1 MCYNLKIFTVFLLL
15 CFATLLACAQKTI
28 VDGTVVDSETNEAIP
43 FAHLYFKGSKIGT
56 TSDINGVYHI
66 ETYYSVD
73 TLVAT
78 FIGYADLS
86 KPIQKDKKQTL
97 NFSMSVGSVELGAA
111 VIQATNTE
119 NPAHPIIR
127 NILKN
132 KDVNNRE
139 KLDAY
144 EYELYNK
151 VEFDLNNLTDE
162 FTDRKVF
169 KPIEFVFDNLDSTG
183 DKTYLPVFMTETM
196 SNYFY
201 RKNPKAQRE
210 IIEATQV
217 SGIENNSVSQFL
229 GDMYQNVNVYDNNI
243 IVFGK
248 SFVSP
253 ISNSGFSFY
262 RYYLMDSTY
271 IEGKWCFQIK
281 FQPKRK
287 QELTFDGDFWVND
300 TTFAIKQLDARIA
313 GDANINFVQDLWV
326 EQTYNEIESEV
337 WMLTEDHL
345 IIDFNITKKT
355 MGFFG
360 RKTSTHR
367 NFVINQAREDKF
379 YTGLTDVIVAED
391 ANDKD
396 AEFWQSRRHVELTES
411 EVAVYN
417 MVDSLQTIPQ
427 FRTVADLITLF
438 ISGYKVIGLFE
449 FGPYYTL
456 YSFNP
461 IEGNRVRLGGRTSN
475 AFSKR
480 LMIEGYGA
488 YGFLDHRFKYGG
500 GLTYILK
507 KNPRMSVYV
516 GGKSDVEQLGQAQ
529 GAFRED
535 NVLSSLFRRNPANKL
550 TSVEEVSGSFERE
563 WFYGFANQLS
573 FKHRKLQPLGSFVYE
588 KYSGENKANEE
599 LGSLKTS
606 ELTLYTRFAFKE
618 KFVAGEFERISLGTN
633 FPILELVYSYGIPN
647 FFGSDYEYHKAVI
660 RVKDKIRLGPIG
672 YIRVQLEAGKF
683 WGNLPYPLLQLH
695 QGNETFFYDES
706 AFNTMNFFEFVSDEW
721 VSTSLSYHLE
731 GLLLNKIP
739 LIRKLKWREVVSAK
753 AVIGQLDEAN
763 ADELL
768 IPSTTFALQYPF
780 VEAAVGIENIFTF
793 FRIDALYRLSY
804 LDNPD
809 IVRFGIRAK
818 LQVEF

>member
-1 MCYNLKIFTVFLLL
+1 MLENLKIFSIILLL
-15 CFATLLACAQKTI
+15 CCAASAGFAQKTI
-28 VDGTVVDSETNEAIP
+28 VDGTVVDAETKEAIP
-43 FAHLYFKGSKIGT
+43 FAHLYFKDSKIGT

-78 FIGYADLS
+78 FIGYADAAL
-86 KPIQKDKKQTL
+86 PVEKDIKQTL
-97 NFSMSVGSVELGAA
+97 NFSMSVGSVELGTA
-111 VIQATNTE
+111 VIEASTSE
-119 NPAHPIIR
+119 NPAHPIVR

-151 VEFDLNNLTDE
+151 VEFDLNNLTEE

-169 KPIEFVFDNLDSTG
+169 KPIKFVFDNLDSTE

-196 SNYFY
+196 SNFFY

-210 IIEATQV
+210 VIEATQV

-271 IEGKWCFQIK
+271 IEGKWCYQIK

-300 TTFAIKQLDARIA
+300 TTFAIKQLDARIS

-345 IIDFNITKKT
+345 IIDFNIAKKT

-360 RKTSTHR
+360 RKTSTYR
-367 NFVINQAREDKF
+367 NFVINRAREDEF

-396 AEFWQSRRHVELTES
+396 QEFWDSRRHIELTDS

-438 ISGYKVIGLFE
+438 VSGYKVIGLFE

-480 LMIEGYGA
+480 VMIEGYGA

-500 GLTYILK
+500 GITYILK

-550 TSVEEVSGSFERE
+550 TGVEEVSGYFERE
-563 WFYGFANQLS
+563 WFYGFANQLM
-573 FKHRKLQPLGSFVYE
+573 FKHRTLQPLGAFVYE
-588 KYSGENKANEE
+588 KYSGENKANEV
-599 LGSLKTS
+599 LGSLTTS
-606 ELTLYTRFAFKE
+606 EVTLYTRFAYKE
-618 KFVAGEFERISLGTN
+618 KFVSGEFERISLGTKY
-633 FPILELVYSYGIPN
+633 PVLELVYSYGIPQL
-647 FFGSDYEYHKAVI
+647 FGSDYEYHKAVI
-660 RVKDKIRLGPIG
+660 RLKDKIRLGPIG
-672 YIRVQLEAGKF
+672 YLRFQLEAGKF
-683 WGNLPYPLLQLH
+683 WGELPYPLLQLH

-706 AFNTMNFFEFVSDEW
+706 AFNTMNYFEFVSDEW

-731 GLLLNKIP
+731 GLFLNKIP
-739 LIRKLKWREVVSAK
+739 LLRKLKWREVVSAK
-753 AVIGQLDEAN
+753 AVVGGFDPSN

-768 IPSTTFALQYPF
+768 IPSTTYALRQPF

-809 IVRFGIRAK
+809 IVKFGIRAK
-818 LQVEF
+818 IQVEF